1 MTNKFEVSITGPQC
15 CGKSRLIEEIKAK
28 CPENFSIA
36 DGNTE
41 HSLSVTMRNK
51 KSVKL
56 RVWHIPQVPGK
67 PFHVEVDSVAE
78 GVKICGILADY
89 DSFQYENRIKPDYC
103 NANGLQ
109 MWDESLTE
117 QDLKDMELTDKWVDW
132 YYEDEAGYYFDDPE
146 EYLEWLA
153 TQS

>member
-1 MTNKFEVSITGPQC
+1 MTN
-15 CGKSRLIEEIKAK
+15 
-28 CPENFSIA
+28 
-36 DGNTE
+36 
-41 HSLSVTMRNK
+41 
-51 KSVKL
+51 KL

-67 PFHVEVDSVAE
+67 AFHVEVDSVAE
-78 GVKICGILADY
+78 GVKVCGILADY

-132 YYEDEAGYYFDDPE
+132 FYEDENKYFDDPE